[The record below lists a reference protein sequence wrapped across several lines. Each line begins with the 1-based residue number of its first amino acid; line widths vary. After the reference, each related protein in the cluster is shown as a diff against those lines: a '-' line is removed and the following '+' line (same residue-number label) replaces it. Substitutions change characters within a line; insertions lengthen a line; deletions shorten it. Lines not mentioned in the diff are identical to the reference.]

1 MGVYITLIDDVNPV
15 VIDHNKKKVFRGRL
29 VRAFEY
35 LCVVVAFLWVI
46 SDHYKIAFNWT
57 DSVPGSVFLIIKDTK
72 PKKGE
77 LAAFNIPE
85 NDFYRNIWF
94 TKYVAGVE
102 GDVFSTAEKDGFLHI
117 YLNDKDMGK
126 IKRKSRNGIDLEP
139 VTRGVIP
146 EGYYFMW
153 TPHIHSFDS
162 RYAQIGLINEKY
174 IIGSA
179 VNLF

>member
-1 MGVYITLIDDVNPV
+1 MADYINLIDDGEPFSIEENR
-15 VIDHNKKKVFRGRL
+15 KKIFRERL
-29 VRAFEY
+29 VRGVEY
-35 LCVVVAFLWVI
+35 LCVVVALLWVV
-46 SDHYKIAFNWT
+46 SDHFRLAFNWT
-57 DSVPGSVFLIIKDTK
+57 DSVPGSVFLIVKDTK

-117 YLNDKDMGK
+117 YLNNKDMG
-126 IKRKSRNGIDLEP
+126 IVKRKSRNGVELEP
-139 VTRGVIP
+139 VTDGVVP
-146 EGYYFMW
+146 KGHFFMW
-153 TPHIHSFDS
+153 TPHVHSFDS
-162 RYAQIGLINEKY
+162 RYAQIGLINEKN

-179 VNLF
+179 INLF